1 MEDKKLED
9 MSLKDLTARL
19 EAITKERAEIVALIQ
34 DAASKAG
41 VVATEAAAPGTPRTL
56 RAPRA
61 AKAPEVKAMAVPRSG
76 GTTADKVKAA
86 LSGGK
91 VLPTGDLVAA
101 LVAEGCNKG
110 TATQF
115 LYGKV
120 AKKMLKKTDA
130 GWTLKG

>member
-34 DAASKAG
+34 GAARAAG
-41 VVATEAAAPGTPRTL
+41 VVSTEAATPAARK
-56 RAPRA
+56 PRMP
-61 AKAPEVKAMAVPRSG
+61 KPIAVPRSG

-86 LSGGK
+86 LAGGK
-91 VLPTGDLVAA
+91 ILPTGDLVAA
-101 LVAEGCNKG
+101 LVAGGCNKG

-115 LYGKV
+115 LYTKP
-120 AKKMLKKTDA
+120 AKKLLKKTDE
-130 GWTLKG
+130 GWQLKG

>member
-41 VVATEAAAPGTPRTL
+41 VVASEVDAPRG
-56 RAPRA
+56 PRA
-61 AKAPEVKAMAVPRSG
+61 AKAPEVKAIAAPRSG

-86 LSGGK
+86 LAGGK
-91 VLPTGDLVAA
+91 ILPTGDLVAA
-101 LVAEGCNKG
+101 SVAEG
-110 TATQF
+110 
-115 LYGKV
+115 
-120 AKKMLKKTDA
+120 
-130 GWTLKG
+130 

>member
-1 MEDKKLED
+1 MDDKKLED

-41 VVATEAAAPGTPRTL
+41 VEPVKAPPAP

-61 AKAPEVKAMAVPRSG
+61 AKAPEVKAIAVPRSG

-86 LSGGK
+86 LAGGK

-101 LVAEGCNKG
+101 LVKDGANKG

-120 AKKMLKKTDA
+120 AKKMLKKTDD
-130 GWTLKG
+130 GWTLK

>member
-1 MEDKKLED
+1 MLED
-9 MSLKDLTARL
+9 MSLKDMTARL
-19 EAITKERAEIVALIQ
+19 EAITKERAEIVALIR

-41 VVATEAAAPGTPRTL
+41 VEPVKPAPAP

-61 AKAPEVKAMAVPRSG
+61 SRAPRTAKAPQVKAIAVPRSG

-86 LSGGK
+86 LTGGK
-91 VLPTGDLVAA
+91 VLATGDLVAA

>member
-1 MEDKKLED
+1 MEDKMLED
-9 MSLKDLTARL
+9 MSLKDMTARL
-19 EAITKERAEIVALIQ
+19 EAITKERAEIVALIR

-41 VVATEAAAPGTPRTL
+41 VEPVKPAAAPRV
-56 RAPRA
+56 PRA
-61 AKAPEVKAMAVPRSG
+61 AKAPEVKAIAVPRSG

-101 LVAEGCNKG
+101 LVAEGCNKV

-120 AKKMLKKTDA
+120 AKKMLKKTDD

>member
-1 MEDKKLED
+1 MDDKKLED
-9 MSLKDLTARL
+9 LSIKELKARL

-34 DAASKAG
+34 DAASAIG
-41 VVATEAAAPGTPRTL
+41 GEAVGPAAP

-61 AKAPEVKAMAVPRSG
+61 AKAPGVKAIAVPRTG

-86 LSGGK
+86 LAGGK

-101 LVAEGCNKG
+101 LVKDGANKG

-115 LYGKV
+115 IYSKLG
-120 AKKMLKKTDA
+120 KKMLKKTDS
-130 GWTLKG
+130 GWQLK

>member
-1 MEDKKLED
+1 MEDKALEDLSIKELKAKLE
-9 MSLKDLTARL
+9 
-19 EAITKERAEIVALIQ
+19 EVTKVRQEIVALIQ
-34 DAASKAG
+34 DAASSIADEPVKPAARKPRKIKAI
-41 VVATEAAAPGTPRTL
+41 
-56 RAPRA
+56 
-61 AKAPEVKAMAVPRSG
+61 AVPRSG

-115 LYGKV
+115 LYTKP
-120 AKKMLKKTDA
+120 AKKMLKKTDE